1 MRPRIAFF
9 DPGELSFPAQKSSG
23 ALIRSI
29 LNESTDFTNP
39 DSALLSK
46 PGASGGA
53 APERREAAPGRAMR
67 LAWLRRER

>member
-1 MRPRIAFF
+1 
-9 DPGELSFPAQKSSG
+9 
-23 ALIRSI
+23 
-29 LNESTDFTNP
+29 
-39 DSALLSK
+39 LLSK